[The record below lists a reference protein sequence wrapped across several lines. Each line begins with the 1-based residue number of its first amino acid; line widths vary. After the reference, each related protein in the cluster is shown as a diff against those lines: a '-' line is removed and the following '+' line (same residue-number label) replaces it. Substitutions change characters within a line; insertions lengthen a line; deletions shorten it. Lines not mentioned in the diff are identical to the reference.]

1 MSGIGFWIVLLII
14 EKSTLMCFCCQ
25 NISSI
30 FLLSIKVAKVIFKNG
45 IVYKISYNGKS
56 IGEVRAFEEQN
67 VQERPNGADI
77 FSMKLNYKN
86 NVEWKNS
93 GG

>member
-1 MSGIGFWIVLLII
+1 MAVSLD
-14 EKSTLMCFCCQ
+14 KM
-25 NISSI
+25 
-30 FLLSIKVAKVIFKNG
+30 
-45 IVYKISYNGKS
+45 SYNGKS
-56 IGEVRAFEEQN
+56 IGEVRAKNERMFN
-67 VQERPNGADI
+67 FRPNVADI

>member
-1 MSGIGFWIVLLII
+1 M
-14 EKSTLMCFCCQ
+14 FCLWYFH
-25 NISSI
+25 SD
-30 FLLSIKVAKVIFKNG
+30 
-45 IVYKISYNGKS
+45 KISDNGKS
-56 IGEVRAFEEQN
+56 IGEVRAKDKRMFN
-67 VQERPNGADI
+67 FRPNGADI

>member
-1 MSGIGFWIVLLII
+1 MF
-14 EKSTLMCFCCQ
+14 F
-25 NISSI
+25 
-30 FLLSIKVAKVIFKNG
+30 
-45 IVYKISYNGKS
+45 YKLADNGKS
-56 IGEVRAFEEQN
+56 IGEVRAKNEQLFN
-67 VQERPNGADI
+67 FRTSGADI

>member
-1 MSGIGFWIVLLII
+1 MLLTSKIIKKFENLKFILNFYKMSP
-14 EKSTLMCFCCQ
+14 
-25 NISSI
+25 
-30 FLLSIKVAKVIFKNG
+30 
-45 IVYKISYNGKS
+45 NGKS
-56 IGEVRAFEEQN
+56 IGEVRAKNKRMCDF
-67 VQERPNGADI
+67 RPNGADI

>member
-1 MSGIGFWIVLLII
+1 MESIVKN
-14 EKSTLMCFCCQ
+14 EF
-25 NISSI
+25 I
-30 FLLSIKVAKVIFKNG
+30 FYLNVIFG
-45 IVYKISYNGKS
+45 IITANGKS
-56 IGEVRAFEEQN
+56 IGEVRAKN
-67 VQERPNGADI
+67 ERLFNFRTSGADI

>member
-1 MSGIGFWIVLLII
+1 FFFTHS
-14 EKSTLMCFCCQ
+14 KSWSLFR
-25 NISSI
+25 S
-30 FLLSIKVAKVIFKNG
+30 VIFDA
-45 IVYKISYNGKS
+45 ISHNGKS
-56 IGEVRAFEEQN
+56 ICEGRAKNERMFN
-67 VQERPNGADI
+67 FRPNEAAI

>member
-1 MSGIGFWIVLLII
+1 MTNSYFSIVNLNSLLLYGFV
-14 EKSTLMCFCCQ
+14 
-25 NISSI
+25 
-30 FLLSIKVAKVIFKNG
+30 
-45 IVYKISYNGKS
+45 KIAHNGKS
-56 IGEVRAFEEQN
+56 IGEVREKVELYFN
-67 VQERPNGADI
+67 FRPNVANI

>member
-1 MSGIGFWIVLLII
+1 MVISFII
-14 EKSTLMCFCCQ
+14 TH
-25 NISSI
+25 
-30 FLLSIKVAKVIFKNG
+30 
-45 IVYKISYNGKS
+45 NGKS
-56 IGEVRAFEEQN
+56 IGEVRAKNERMFN
-67 VQERPNGADI
+67 FRPNGADI

>member
-1 MSGIGFWIVLLII
+1 MV
-14 EKSTLMCFCCQ
+14 
-25 NISSI
+25 
-30 FLLSIKVAKVIFKNG
+30 VD
-45 IVYKISYNGKS
+45 NGKS
-56 IGEVRAFEEQN
+56 IGEVRAKN
-67 VQERPNGADI
+67 ERLFNFRTSGADI